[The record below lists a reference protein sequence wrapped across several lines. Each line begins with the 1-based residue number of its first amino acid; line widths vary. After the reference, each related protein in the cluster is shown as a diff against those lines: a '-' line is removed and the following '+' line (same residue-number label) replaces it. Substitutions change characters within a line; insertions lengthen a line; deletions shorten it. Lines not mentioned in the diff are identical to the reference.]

1 MKKANKIA
9 RNILIILFILFI
21 ALYISQSTGYYD
33 YETYKKT
40 ALTKEQIKK
49 FEEDVKNGKNVSV
62 KDYLDDTSRDYSNK
76 LSDTGLKVSKKIER
90 YSKKAIETVFGA
102 LSGLV
107 TDNE

>member
-9 RNILIILFILFI
+9 KNILIVMFILFV

-40 ALTKEQIKK
+40 ALTKEQIKQ
-49 FEEDVKNGKNVSV
+49 FEEDIKNGKNVSV
-62 KDYLDDTSRDYSNK
+62 KDYLDGTSKDYSNK
-76 LSDTGLKVSKKIER
+76 LSDAGLNISKKIER

-107 TDNE
+107 TD